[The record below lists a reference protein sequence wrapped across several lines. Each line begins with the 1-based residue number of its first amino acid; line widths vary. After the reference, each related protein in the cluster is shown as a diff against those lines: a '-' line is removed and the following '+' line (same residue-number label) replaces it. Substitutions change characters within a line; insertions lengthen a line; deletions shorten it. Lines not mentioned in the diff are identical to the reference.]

1 MSLDT
6 IGSQIENPTN
16 DRDHTTTAFTNK
28 RRMNVIVVIII
39 NGPITVEPAGV
50 EKRTKQIQRL
60 AQNFLRPQSLGKPA
74 ESLKNSRSLAF
85 LEKEPSKTSH
95 KKGGP

>member
-39 NGPITVEPAGV
+39 NGPKH
-50 EKRTKQIQRL
+50 KRLLT
-60 AQNFLRPQSLGKPA
+60 
-74 ESLKNSRSLAF
+74 EEE
-85 LEKEPSKTSH
+85 LE
-95 KKGGP
+95 